1 MKVIC
6 ISGKAEHG
14 KDTLAGMMK
23 EVLEQKGERVLIT
36 HYGDLV
42 KYVAKT
48 FFNWDG
54 LKNEEGRTLLQYIGT
69 DKVRQKNVNFWV
81 EFIAE
86 ILDIFSDR
94 WDVVLIPDCRF
105 ANEIDVL
112 LNNGFSVTS
121 VRINRE
127 NHVSALTPDQLSHA
141 SETSVDDII
150 ADYIVTNTT
159 LEELYESAVLLSEN
173 ILQDM

>member
-112 LNNGFSVTS
+112 LNNGFAVTS

-141 SETSVDDII
+141 SETSVDDIV

>member
-1 MKVIC
+1 MKVVC

-42 KYVAKT
+42 KYVART
-48 FFNWDG
+48 FFSWDG